1 MKKKTK
7 EGENMFLGINLKS
20 LAGVNIQVVLKKGL
34 THIFLCPK
42 IRSPNIDV
50 GADDS
55 ICPE

>member
-1 MKKKTK
+1 
-7 EGENMFLGINLKS
+7 MFLGINLKS
-20 LAGVNIQVVLKKGL
+20 FAGVYKSNVKKGL
-34 THIFLCPK
+34 THIFLCSK